1 MKTDMEQRDQ
11 NRDSTDTEPK
21 YQQQSRNESNS
32 EIVVEEQESGK
43 QKEVQHRGRGKYN
56 QYEAAEVKLPKL
68 SLRRSDP
75 TEHRDTLTLR

>member
-21 YQQQSRNESNS
+21 YQQQSRKESNS

-56 QYEAAEVKLPKL
+56 Q
-68 SLRRSDP
+68 
-75 TEHRDTLTLR
+75 